1 MSDQI
6 PVDGFRAALLALL
19 DETFDRVTG
28 IYLDRGTSMFETLAT
43 VSAEEA
49 SQPVGGGCASLAA
62 QVNHTAYYLD
72 VAQQF
77 AAGNP
82 PEGRV
87 DWDGSWDVCAVDD
100 DEWRALI
107 EKLRGSYEATREFA
121 RTFDNWTEDFIGGA
135 FGIVAHCA
143 YHLGE
148 IRQALCVLKGN
159 RTKAA

>member
-6 PVDGFRAALLALL
+6 PVAGFRAALLALL
-19 DETFDRVTG
+19 DETFAEVRG

-49 SQPVGGGCASLAA
+49 SRPVGGGCASLAA
-62 QVNHTAYYLD
+62 QVNHTAFYLD

-87 DWDGSWDVCAVDD
+87 DWDGSWDVCTVN
-100 DEWRALI
+100 DEEWQALI
-107 EKLRGSYEATREFA
+107 QKLRVAYQATRDFA
-121 RTFDNWTEDFIGGA
+121 STFDNWNEDFIGGA
-135 FGIVAHCA
+135 FGIIAHSA

-148 IRQALCVLKGN
+148 IRQALCVLKRN